1 MNNPSASV
9 KHGLVAVRIAGDVP
23 DSVPLMLRQ
32 RTRWITGQLAGS
44 VEALAPSAV
53 KDRRLAAIGVAS
65 ILLQGLWSLSLVVAP
80 FSARARI
87 VFTILAVLEYQ
98 RLAAP
103 VARRVDSRLR
113 VRADPLLALLLELGE
128 GFVVWRAVLRL
139 LTGGS
144 GKWDRARENRKL
156 AGGAMNVDAGK
167 RRKRW
172 R

>member
-65 ILLQGLWSLSLVVAP
+65 ILLQELWSLS
-80 FSARARI
+80 
-87 VFTILAVLEYQ
+87 
-98 RLAAP
+98 
-103 VARRVDSRLR
+103 
-113 VRADPLLALLLELGE
+113 
-128 GFVVWRAVLRL
+128 
-139 LTGGS
+139 
-144 GKWDRARENRKL
+144 
-156 AGGAMNVDAGK
+156 
-167 RRKRW
+167 
-172 R
+172 